1 MSLLVA
7 KKMGAD
13 VPHQEMLGSA
23 MPNANAEGGCSRK
36 SGNVG
41 AAPKHADPLQRLL
54 LSDAFDGEVSIKEPM
69 ARHTS
74 YRIGGPADYFVRAD
88 SPSAVRDVVTA
99 CAAQDVPWT
108 VVGRGTNLLV
118 SDDGFAGVVLVL
130 GRDFKRMSCDWGEH
144 RITAGAAV
152 MLSALVQEAMREEL
166 TGLEF
171 AVGTPGTVGGA
182 VRMNAGSRDEWMGS
196 VISSIVT
203 ISAEHGIKRV
213 AAADISWRYR
223 STSIPADA
231 IIAECEVSMKE
242 SDPFFIRGRMEA
254 NLARRKKSQPLGQ
267 PSCGSV
273 FKNPEG
279 ASAAKMIDEL
289 GLKGKR
295 VGGAEVSEVHA
306 NFIVNTGG
314 ARAEDVR
321 ALMDLIRSEVQRAYG
336 ITLQPEVRLLGF

>member
-1 MSLLVA
+1 MQHRPS
-7 KKMGAD
+7 
-13 VPHQEMLGSA
+13 SA
-23 MPNANAEGGCSRK
+23 S
-36 SGNVG
+36 
-41 AAPKHADPLQRLL
+41 APKHADPLQRLL
-54 LSDAFDGEVSIKEPM
+54 LSDAFDGEACIKEPM

-74 YRIGGPADYFVRAD
+74 YRIGGPADYYVRAD
-88 SPSAVRDVVTA
+88 SPSSVRDIVTT
-99 CAAQDVPWT
+99 CAEEDVPW
-108 VVGRGTNLLV
+108 VIVGRGTNLLV
-118 SDDGFAGVVLVL
+118 SDEGFRGVILTL
-130 GRDFKRMSCDWGEH
+130 GRDFKRMACDWGEG

-152 MLSALVQEAMREEL
+152 MLSALVQEAMRQEL

-171 AVGTPGTVGGA
+171 AVGTPGSVGGA

-203 ISAEHGIKRV
+203 ISARRGIERIP
-213 AAADISWRYR
+213 AADIAWGYR
-223 STSIPADA
+223 TTDIPSDA
-231 IIAECEVSMKE
+231 IIAECEVSMKA

-254 NLARRKKSQPLGQ
+254 NLARRKKSQPLGL

-279 ASAAKMIDEL
+279 ASAAKMIQEA
-289 GLKGKR
+289 GLKGTR
-295 VGGAEVSEVHA
+295 IGGAQVSDVHG

-321 ALMDLIRSEVQRAYG
+321 ALMELVRSEVQRAYG